1 MALSALDDKGKT
13 PTDRAVAGVLG
24 RATGLWNTLRKAM
37 AAQFEPLSE
46 TWKFSGQK
54 YGWSLQLKQK
64 KRTVLWLTPC
74 ESYFLVGTAL
84 GEKAVKAAH
93 ESDLPSAV
101 LDIID
106 GAKKY
111 AEGRGVRLEV
121 RTEKD
126 LAAVQQL
133 AAVKMAN

>member
-13 PTDRAVAGVLG
+13 PTDRDVASVLG
-24 RATGLWNTLRKAM
+24 RATGLWNTLRTTLAT
-37 AAQFEPLSE
+37 QFEPLSE

-64 KRTVLWLTPC
+64 KRTVVWMTPC
-74 ESYFLVGTAL
+74 KSHFLVGTAL
-84 GEKAVKAAH
+84 GERAVKAAH
-93 ESDLPSAV
+93 ESDLPTAV
-101 LDIID
+101 IDIID

-121 RTEKD
+121 RTKKD